1 MSLIAGLPLY
11 SREIAEVQKS
21 PKPESKPESGE
32 NVDPAFMKTSNDVAL
47 VKTRQSFLFE
57 ITGIRPVCLL
67 KIDGSFLFGHSNLVS
82 GLYATGER
90 R

>member
-11 SREIAEVQKS
+11 NREIAEVQKS
-21 PKPESKPESGE
+21 PEPESGE